1 MAPVAPPPLPSYVS
15 SVPHGLCQNGVPV
28 ATTERGGGGDG
39 DFDGLAGADMAQ
51 GTKIS
56 PMTNEPAVKN
66 KK

>member
-1 MAPVAPPPLPSYVS
+1 MAPVAPPPLPSYVK

-28 ATTERGGGGDG
+28 ATIGRGGVGDG
-39 DFDGLAGADMAQ
+39 DFDDLVGADMAQ

-56 PMTNEPAVKN
+56 PMTKEPAVK